1 MISKHGASQLLLL
14 RQVLDK
20 SSLLADV
27 HDGNTQYI
35 GVGHPQRA
43 RKRDTDITVCEQ
55 IFHLNYCTI
64 EEAQPL
70 VGWTEAYADR
80 VQL

>member
-1 MISKHGASQLLLL
+1 MICKHGASQLLLL
-14 RQVLDK
+14 HQVLDK
-20 SSLLADV
+20 SSLQADV
-27 HDGNTQYI
+27 HDGSSQYI

-64 EEAQPL
+64 EQALPL
-70 VGWTEAYADR
+70 VRWTEAYAAR